1 VTGRAPVVRRM
12 SISRDEFLRT
22 LPAAVGTSSFTV
34 EDDRVFVG
42 SDVRLLEIE
51 FKEETPLRIASLVL
65 PSARIT
71 LRFEGYNADEME
83 QTVQR
88 FDLYFRRG
96 GG

>member
-1 VTGRAPVVRRM
+1 M

-51 FKEETPLRIASLVL
+51 FKEETPLRIASLTL